1 MLSKVLGPELLSVLA
16 AFGACYFLDV
26 VLRYGNLLQTMK
38 CCSVPH
44 LIKSSAKHC
53 VMLSFLFL
61 YLGLIHIKAMSVANY
76 RGVRR

>member
-1 MLSKVLGPELLSVLA
+1 MYMTSVLP
-16 AFGACYFLDV
+16 
-26 VLRYGNLLQTMK
+26 YGNLLQTMK
-38 CCSVPH
+38 YCSVPH